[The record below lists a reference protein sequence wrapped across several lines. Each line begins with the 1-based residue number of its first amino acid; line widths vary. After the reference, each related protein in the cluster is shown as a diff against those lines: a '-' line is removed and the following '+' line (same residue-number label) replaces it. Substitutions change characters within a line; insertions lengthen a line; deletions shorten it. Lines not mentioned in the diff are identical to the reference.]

1 MLPRLLA
8 ALLGATLLA
17 VLVPVAP
24 ASASTFTGRLL
35 VTFDQAPS
43 PEAAARSGPTARA
56 SRARTHGTAVRRL
69 VARTSARRA
78 LALPELGAEVV
89 KPPAGVGARAF
100 AATLRD
106 APGVAHVELERRHEL
121 RVVPNDPALVTPEPS
136 ATAPGVALQWWA
148 ARTGL
153 FGAWD
158 VTRGEG
164 ARVAVI
170 DTGIDASHP
179 DLTGRIAG
187 AFNRDGTSGSANTD
201 ENGHGTH
208 VASMA
213 CAAGDNGAGIVGAG
227 FACRLLVYKTDLS
240 DGSIAQSIRDAADQG
255 AHAINMSFGTDGS
268 QPAARIITSAI
279 DYAVGKDAVLVAAA
293 ADAPVQEQ
301 GDPSNVLQPT
311 GTGADITQ
319 GKGLSVTAANFADRR
334 ASFAGLGSQI
344 SLAAYGAYNVS
355 GGPRGI
361 IGAFPGGATELE
373 RGGLFQPGCGCRTS
387 IAGDGRYAYLQGTS
401 MAAPMVAAVA
411 ALVRDLNPDLAGL
424 EVVRILKQS
433 ARRPSGGWTADLGWG
448 ILDANAAVG
457 LARVIDRR
465 APRSTMRRAATPR
478 TRTVTLRW
486 TRSDKGPARLIPSGI
501 DKIEIWR
508 SANGGKYRRLA
519 TTRKSSFR
527 MRVKPGSYYDFYTRA
542 VDKAGNREA
551 IPKKRDMR
559 VRAPKRLPR

>member
-1 MLPRLLA
+1 MNLRVLV
-8 ALLGATLLA
+8 ALLGATLVA
-17 VLVPVAP
+17 ALVPVAP
-24 ASASTFTGRLL
+24 ASASSFTGRLL
-35 VTFDQAPS
+35 VTFDDAPA
-43 PEAAARSGPTARA
+43 PEAIARSGPTARA
-56 SRARTHGTAVRRL
+56 SRARAHGTDVRRL

-78 LALPELGAEVV
+78 LALPELATEVV
-89 KPPAGVGARAF
+89 MPPAGVPARAF
-100 AATLRD
+100 AETVRD
-106 APGVAHVELERRHEL
+106 LPGVARVELERRHEL
-121 RVVPNDPALVTPEPS
+121 RHVPNDPALVTPEPA

-153 FGAWD
+153 FEAWD

-170 DTGIDASHP
+170 DTGVDGSHP
-179 DLTGRIAG
+179 DLAGRVAG

-201 ENGHGTH
+201 QNGHGTH

-227 FACRLLVYKTDLS
+227 FGCRLFIYKTDLS

-311 GTGADITQ
+311 GTGSDITQ
-319 GKGLSVTAANFADRR
+319 GKGLSVTAANFVDRR
-334 ASFAGLGSQI
+334 ANFAGLGSQI
-344 SLAAYGAYNVS
+344 SLAAYGSYNVP
-355 GGPRGI
+355 GGPRGL

-373 RGGLFQPGCGCRTS
+373 RGGLFQPGCGCRTAV
-387 IAGDGRYAYLQGTS
+387 AGDGRYAYLQGTS

-411 ALVRDLNPDLAGL
+411 ALVRDLNPDLTGL
-424 EVVRILKQS
+424 EVVRILKET
-433 ARRPSGGWTADLGWG
+433 ARRPSGGWTPDLGWG
-448 ILDANAAVG
+448 ILDANAAVN
-457 LARVIDRR
+457 LAKAIDRR
-465 APRSTMRRAATPR
+465 PPTSKMRRAAKPR
-478 TRTVTLRW
+478 TRTVVLRW
-486 TRSDKGPARLIPSGI
+486 SRSDKAPARLTASGV

-508 SANGGKYRRLA
+508 SANGRKYRRLA
-519 TTRKSSFR
+519 TTRKSSFKV
-527 MRVKPGSYYDFYTRA
+527 RVKPGSYYDFYTRA

-551 IPKKRDMR
+551 APKKRDMR
-559 VRAPKRLPR
+559 VRAPKKLPR